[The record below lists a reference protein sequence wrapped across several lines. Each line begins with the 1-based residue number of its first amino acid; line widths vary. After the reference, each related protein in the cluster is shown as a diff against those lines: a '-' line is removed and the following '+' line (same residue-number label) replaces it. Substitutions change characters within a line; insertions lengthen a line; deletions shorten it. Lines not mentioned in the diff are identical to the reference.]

1 MQKLSLTCMWV
12 GYELPGAFAE
22 GAAGVAEATGAGA
35 ACGVAAAE
43 SNV

>member
-1 MQKLSLTCMWV
+1 MRKLSLTCMWV

-22 GAAGVAEATGAGA
+22 GAAGEAEATGAA
-35 ACGVAAAE
+35 VACVVAAAE